1 MIHIPGYRILR
12 EVGRGDMST
21 VHLALRQ
28 SDGREVALKV
38 LVPAPAADPG
48 FSERVLKAAC
58 DAADLRHPH
67 LVDILDFGRA
77 GDACYVVMEHLG
89 GGPALGDGTPRDAA
103 CALRIAREIA
113 GALDHAHRHGLV
125 HGAVH
130 PGNILLR
137 GDGAAVLT
145 DCGIARAAG
154 MARPISPEQARG
166 LAPDARSD
174 LYGLGLVLHELLSG
188 RAPYAGADPLAVAIM
203 RLTGPPPPLPPA
215 LSALQPL
222 LDGLLTISP
231 DQRLANGDRVASAIR
246 MHETAPAS
254 GGPSSAPVVP
264 APPARRGAR
273 AEPVFGEID
282 AIDDGDPRRR
292 DGPSRAPPERGVAHR
307 MAALVAVLGIGAG
320 IATLWAWQDHLRA
333 LLPDTRWN
341 TLLAEGQRA
350 MEAGRLAGDDVG
362 SALQMFRAVLRE
374 DPDNAT
380 ALAGVREVGERL
392 AALSAEALAAGDR
405 DIARARLAQ
414 AREVLQGGARIDTLE
429 RDLAALESKDSELA
443 GLLEQASAA
452 RDAGRLTDAP
462 DSAAALFARA
472 LAAEPGNGIAR
483 KGLDDIV
490 AALDAQ
496 ARAALDE
503 GRPADAEALATRIE
517 SVSPGHAAVP
527 ALRGRV
533 ADARAAAAQAL
544 EEALTTGEARLR
556 EGRLLAPEH
565 DSARHHFQQALA
577 RDPGNARARAG
588 LSRIGAALLLQA
600 DAAIEAG
607 DAAGARRRL
616 REARTFGAS
625 AGDADASRLRLREL
639 EERLA
644 IAAERPPLTADQ
656 QARLERF
663 LAEADAAL
671 AADAL
676 NEPPGGNAYD
686 LYRAALSLDR
696 GDQRA
701 RDGLAAIAPRARALF
716 DEAVAAGRPAAARP
730 YLDAFESTSRDGAAR
745 NAMRLALGRAYAAQG
760 ERQAA
765 AGQREAARRSLARAR
780 EMAPDD
786 PAVAALAARLAAL

>member
-1 MIHIPGYRILR
+1 MLR
-12 EVGRGDMST
+12 LSE
-21 VHLALRQ
+21 
-28 SDGREVALKV
+28 LK
-38 LVPAPAADPG
+38 LPLDH
-48 FSERVLKAAC
+48 S
-58 DAADLRHPH
+58 DAA
-67 LVDILDFGRA
+67 
-77 GDACYVVMEHLG
+77 
-89 GGPALGDGTPRDAA
+89 
-103 CALRIAREIA
+103 
-113 GALDHAHRHGLV
+113 
-125 HGAVH
+125 
-130 PGNILLR
+130 
-137 GDGAAVLT
+137 
-145 DCGIARAAG
+145 
-154 MARPISPEQARG
+154 
-166 LAPDARSD
+166 LA
-174 LYGLGLVLHELLSG
+174 
-188 RAPYAGADPLAVAIM
+188 
-203 RLTGPPPPLPPA
+203 
-215 LSALQPL
+215 
-222 LDGLLTISP
+222 
-231 DQRLANGDRVASAIR
+231 
-246 MHETAPAS
+246 
-254 GGPSSAPVVP
+254 
-264 APPARRGAR
+264 
-273 AEPVFGEID
+273 
-282 AIDDGDPRRR
+282 
-292 DGPSRAPPERGVAHR
+292 
-307 MAALVAVLGIGAG
+307 
-320 IATLWAWQDHLRA
+320 
-333 LLPDTRWN
+333 
-341 TLLAEGQRA
+341 
-350 MEAGRLAGDDVG
+350 
-362 SALQMFRAVLRE
+362 
-374 DPDNAT
+374 
-380 ALAGVREVGERL
+380 
-392 AALSAEALAAGDR
+392 
-405 DIARARLAQ
+405 
-414 AREVLQGGARIDTLE
+414 
-429 RDLAALESKDSELA
+429 
-443 GLLEQASAA
+443 
-452 RDAGRLTDAP
+452 
-462 DSAAALFARA
+462 
-472 LAAEPGNGIAR
+472 
-483 KGLDDIV
+483 
-490 AALDAQ
+490 AQ
-496 ARAALDE
+496 ARAALDA

-616 REARTFGAS
+616 REARTFGAA
-625 AGDADASRLRLREL
+625 AGDAAARRLRLREL

-701 RDGLAAIAPRARALF
+701 SDGLAAIAPRARALF